1 MKKLISDY
9 EDEKVDALIRKAVKE
24 EAENINAPDRIKE
37 EIDEKIG
44 RNHIMSKNVNKKI
57 GIYILAGIILLV
69 IIIAISVIATGK
81 KVPQSGEVSNPTF
94 TDEDGKVY
102 VAAFL
107 KEMTENNLM
116 VDVIEF
122 ITDDNEE
129 KIRELNLTEDDM
141 PDGYYIY
148 NPDTET
154 IVWKLDA
161 QTVYTFIDW
170 NGDFS
175 DSEYPE
181 EYTTTDVQEFKKYIE
196 T

>member
-1 MKKLISDY
+1 
-9 EDEKVDALIRKAVKE
+9 
-24 EAENINAPDRIKE
+24 
-37 EIDEKIG
+37 
-44 RNHIMSKNVNKKI
+44 
-57 GIYILAGIILLV
+57 
-69 IIIAISVIATGK
+69 
-81 KVPQSGEVSNPTF
+81 
-94 TDEDGKVY
+94 
-102 VAAFL
+102 
-107 KEMTENNLM
+107 MTENNLM

-154 IVWKLDA
+154 IVWKQDA

-196 T
+196 TYENATPGMPFFFQIEDDVIRLVLEKPFP